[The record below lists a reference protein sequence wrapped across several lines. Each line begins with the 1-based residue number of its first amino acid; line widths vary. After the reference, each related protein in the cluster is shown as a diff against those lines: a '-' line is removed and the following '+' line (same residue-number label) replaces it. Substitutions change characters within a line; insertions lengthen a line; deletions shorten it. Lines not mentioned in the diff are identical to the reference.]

1 LWVEFTNEKKLQSK
15 LKDWNCMEFYLHKER
30 SDSRQ
35 ICFRARRGVRELGL
49 PASKEL
55 EQQTELGP
63 LEGFHGLA

>member
-1 LWVEFTNEKKLQSK
+1 
-15 LKDWNCMEFYLHKER
+15 MEFYLHKER

-55 EQQTELGP
+55 EQQTANRARAAGTQSESVTNLKS
-63 LEGFHGLA
+63 ATI